1 MGSSENSKNV
11 TLVDEKVDGELT
23 GWGVYYFK
31 VSLKR
36 GTEYTFWSSATSGD
50 SVDAYVGN
58 VVDGELWM
66 AFTGWAA
73 RDAKNVWLPITAADW
88 EYDEELKSGTYYL
101 VLSGEVGQ
109 SVTLNHVAAA
119 KIEPIPVGTDENP
132 APLSVGTSIGSTT
145 ASLYDGFYYFNM
157 TLTLGNKYKFW
168 TERGTQDNFGFDI
181 TILEG
186 EGVTEPVVIEG
197 EWTDE
202 YNNSKIVVPTQTG
215 RHQAIVAGAD
225 NAQFTFKYQVIPARL
240 PAAHANAIF
249 LGAPTVDGVETN
261 FIPFA
266 RNNPFSGFF
275 DPIIDE
281 QLFKVT
287 LTKDSVYVFETS
299 GEAAPDGLVMELYDA
314 KGTVL
319 HVNRHKA
326 PGDSQT
332 GIAFKA
338 PAAGDYWVGVC
349 QDLEEPTEEVD
360 CVFSAR
366 KLAAGEVGQEDD
378 WDNGDDAYAGA
389 AALAPLPGAAGDSAV
404 AAGAAHGP
412 HTLGLTDWAD
422 WFRIDARKDVS
433 YKLQTVAE
441 EFDDFT
447 LAAHIYTVSGTTLKP
462 FATLGDLAGGGTFTA
477 TANGSYYI
485 QVFVQDGQGVD
496 FGPYTLHSLAYKSGA
511 SLGMLQVNIGGPTAA
526 DGASWALVSDG
537 TSAPKYPPGATILVA
552 GAQTVKFTP
561 VTGWATPAN
570 QAVAVSAGPVPTVV
584 AVNYNDTSDPKDDL
598 PATATALT
606 PTNKSQKRSHS
617 LWTTDPADWF
627 KVTVK
632 PGTYYTFELDPF
644 TGSPKITVYRANLT
658 DEVGDGESVR
668 FLAGEAATYYVKV
681 AHDVPEAPVNS
692 AYTLNYLAQTV
703 GIVKLEKAAYTYKEG
718 TALAAVKVLRS
729 AKDGRVRVRYQT
741 QQGTAVPGTDYKP
754 VKGYLEWADGDMAAK
769 TISVPLIPNLY
780 AAWDA
785 NKTFSVLIETVPLDE
800 VAEDELLP
808 LLGAPTTAVVTVTE
822 LTKKAPGKLS
832 FTASGAN
839 EEERVAFVNPK
850 APAVTVGAGGE
861 VTVWIE
867 RQGGADGAVAVKV
880 DAVNGTAL
888 SGVNFEPLSE
898 TLVWEAGE
906 ITPKPVTLFTLQT
919 EEAFQASRKLTLK
932 LSVDKTAGGGATLGA
947 AAVSVEIRDPSVIST
962 LEEWLASGG
971 NTMGGSVKSSAVG
984 AWFFDE
990 QNQLRCAP
998 LAAKAKSELTATFT
1012 GPGTLRFA
1020 AELLKGGDE
1029 DNSAFTCTIG
1039 SQTFACGDGAEVVR
1053 YLAKGSQTVK
1063 FTVTRGAVSPEGPVY
1078 GQFADQEGLPFQWTP
1093 LRAAKQIEP
1102 LDKALLSLGVSG
1114 TFRWQA
1120 DGVPLFRFYL
1130 ADSSAKL
1137 NPASAIIADLATE
1150 GEYCTGCTEY
1160 DGFAAG
1166 KAYYWRVDSVVP
1178 GDDPSDPTQ
1187 DLLTNTGAVWSFTL
1201 VNEEQGAPLTDGLVA
1216 GALSAVADGEG
1227 GFRLVQGLAYLIGPF
1242 DASNGETF
1250 KAMNLPAGMALKGV
1264 GGETYIA
1271 GIPTK
1276 TNTVTATLQAS
1287 VKNGNATL
1295 LGSTYAVTFSVVP
1308 AGLAAGTF
1316 AGVLTSDAE
1325 NQHES
1330 LAFVNTYQAKETGG
1344 LSAKVLVAG
1353 KTYAFAGTSFSEE
1366 VPALENGQPGLVS
1379 VLSLR
1384 SVVAGVAYTN
1394 ILRVTTCRG
1403 AADDVVALDTLAEAE
1418 LTLWI
1423 PAADNKSARE
1433 VAFAGQLVRDNSKT
1447 AMGLDGLKQAAG
1459 YYTVSLPV
1467 YDPVDGAPSGAG
1479 YMTVTL
1485 DVKGAAKVAGVLA
1498 DGTTWSAS
1506 GVPGYVSAYGDS
1518 GLPVLLVPVYTAKAK
1533 LAAGGWVVITEDAE
1547 SGLPVAEGVLD
1558 WYNADVKSTRA
1569 GDVGYALELN
1579 AVGGYYDK
1587 LLSLQTYYLDAVLTV
1602 GAIQAPAALDPATYA
1617 ELLCTPDT
1625 YGNVVVNVVGDAL
1638 STDKRVLVKQ
1648 TDNTR
1653 LNDFER
1659 SANPGNLAL
1668 KFTRATGLFS
1678 GTFGVWY
1685 GNATGTLQKEQTGLK
1700 FQGVL
1705 TPFKASGS
1713 VYAETPGLGFYQIPE
1728 KIGTRTWLGSSLF
1741 TIDAERFLPDWSE
1754 GWGE

>member
-1 MGSSENSKNV
+1 
-11 TLVDEKVDGELT
+11 
-23 GWGVYYFK
+23 
-31 VSLKR
+31 
-36 GTEYTFWSSATSGD
+36 
-50 SVDAYVGN
+50 
-58 VVDGELWM
+58 
-66 AFTGWAA
+66 
-73 RDAKNVWLPITAADW
+73 
-88 EYDEELKSGTYYL
+88 
-101 VLSGEVGQ
+101 
-109 SVTLNHVAAA
+109 
-119 KIEPIPVGTDENP
+119 
-132 APLSVGTSIGSTT
+132 
-145 ASLYDGFYYFNM
+145 
-157 TLTLGNKYKFW
+157 
-168 TERGTQDNFGFDI
+168 
-181 TILEG
+181 
-186 EGVTEPVVIEG
+186 
-197 EWTDE
+197 
-202 YNNSKIVVPTQTG
+202 
-215 RHQAIVAGAD
+215 
-225 NAQFTFKYQVIPARL
+225 
-240 PAAHANAIF
+240 
-249 LGAPTVDGVETN
+249 
-261 FIPFA
+261 
-266 RNNPFSGFF
+266 
-275 DPIIDE
+275 
-281 QLFKVT
+281 
-287 LTKDSVYVFETS
+287 
-299 GEAAPDGLVMELYDA
+299 
-314 KGTVL
+314 
-319 HVNRHKA
+319 
-326 PGDSQT
+326 
-332 GIAFKA
+332 
-338 PAAGDYWVGVC
+338 
-349 QDLEEPTEEVD
+349 
-360 CVFSAR
+360 
-366 KLAAGEVGQEDD
+366 
-378 WDNGDDAYAGA
+378 
-389 AALAPLPGAAGDSAV
+389 
-404 AAGAAHGP
+404 
-412 HTLGLTDWAD
+412 
-422 WFRIDARKDVS
+422 
-433 YKLQTVAE
+433 
-441 EFDDFT
+441 
-447 LAAHIYTVSGTTLKP
+447 
-462 FATLGDLAGGGTFTA
+462 
-477 TANGSYYI
+477 
-485 QVFVQDGQGVD
+485 
-496 FGPYTLHSLAYKSGA
+496 
-511 SLGMLQVNIGGPTAA
+511 
-526 DGASWALVSDG
+526 
-537 TSAPKYPPGATILVA
+537 
-552 GAQTVKFTP
+552 
-561 VTGWATPAN
+561 
-570 QAVAVSAGPVPTVV
+570 
-584 AVNYNDTSDPKDDL
+584 
-598 PATATALT
+598 
-606 PTNKSQKRSHS
+606 
-617 LWTTDPADWF
+617 
-627 KVTVK
+627 
-632 PGTYYTFELDPF
+632 
-644 TGSPKITVYRANLT
+644 
-658 DEVGDGESVR
+658 
-668 FLAGEAATYYVKV
+668 
-681 AHDVPEAPVNS
+681 
-692 AYTLNYLAQTV
+692 
-703 GIVKLEKAAYTYKEG
+703 
-718 TALAAVKVLRS
+718 
-729 AKDGRVRVRYQT
+729 
-741 QQGTAVPGTDYKP
+741 
-754 VKGYLEWADGDMAAK
+754 
-769 TISVPLIPNLY
+769 
-780 AAWDA
+780 
-785 NKTFSVLIETVPLDE
+785 
-800 VAEDELLP
+800 
-808 LLGAPTTAVVTVTE
+808 
-822 LTKKAPGKLS
+822 
-832 FTASGAN
+832 
-839 EEERVAFVNPK
+839 
-850 APAVTVGAGGE
+850 
-861 VTVWIE
+861 
-867 RQGGADGAVAVKV
+867 
-880 DAVNGTAL
+880 
-888 SGVNFEPLSE
+888 
-898 TLVWEAGE
+898 
-906 ITPKPVTLFTLQT
+906 
-919 EEAFQASRKLTLK
+919 
-932 LSVDKTAGGGATLGA
+932 
-947 AAVSVEIRDPSVIST
+947 
-962 LEEWLASGG
+962 
-971 NTMGGSVKSSAVG
+971 
-984 AWFFDE
+984 
-990 QNQLRCAP
+990 
-998 LAAKAKSELTATFT
+998 
-1012 GPGTLRFA
+1012 
-1020 AELLKGGDE
+1020 
-1029 DNSAFTCTIG
+1029 
-1039 SQTFACGDGAEVVR
+1039 
-1053 YLAKGSQTVK
+1053 
-1063 FTVTRGAVSPEGPVY
+1063 
-1078 GQFADQEGLPFQWTP
+1078 
-1093 LRAAKQIEP
+1093 
-1102 LDKALLSLGVSG
+1102 
-1114 TFRWQA
+1114 
-1120 DGVPLFRFYL
+1120 
-1130 ADSSAKL
+1130 
-1137 NPASAIIADLATE
+1137 
-1150 GEYCTGCTEY
+1150 
-1160 DGFAAG
+1160 
-1166 KAYYWRVDSVVP
+1166 
-1178 GDDPSDPTQ
+1178 
-1187 DLLTNTGAVWSFTL
+1187 
-1201 VNEEQGAPLTDGLVA
+1201 LVA